1 MAEIISFSS
10 VAKTYHGKE
19 LRTEVFTDFSAKVER
34 GDFVVLTG
42 ESGSGKTTL
51 IKMLLAD
58 VKPDAGTVI
67 VNGFDVG
74 KLRQGQI
81 PGYRRGLGVIFQDY
95 KLVKEYS
102 AEENIRLAIMAA
114 GAPLSDANKKIWNVA
129 RLLGITELLK
139 RKPDEMS
146 GGQQQKICLAR
157 AIVNNPPILL
167 ADEPT
172 ANLDPA
178 YSREMMRLFKVIH
191 NMGYTLFVATQDP
204 VIAEAEGVKRIRI
217 RRQVL

>member
-1 MAEIISFSS
+1 MAEIIRFDS
-10 VAKTYHGKE
+10 VAITYRGQDLE
-19 LRTEVFTDFSAKVER
+19 TTVFTDFSASVDR
-34 GDFVVLTG
+34 GEFAVLTG

-58 VKPDAGTVI
+58 TRPDKGEVI
-67 VNGFDVG
+67 VNGRSITG
-74 KLRQGQI
+74 LKPRQI
-81 PGYRRGLGVIFQDY
+81 PEYRRGLGVVFQDY
-95 KLVKEYS
+95 KLIREAS
-102 AEENIRLAIMAA
+102 AEENIRIAMMASGSPMA
-114 GAPLSDANKKIWNVA
+114 DANKKIWNVA

-172 ANLDPA
+172 ANLDPGS
-178 YSREMMRLFKVIH
+178 SRDMMRLFKIIH

-204 VIAEAEGVKRIRI
+204 VIAEAEGTKKIRI

>member
-10 VAKTYHGKE
+10 VAKTYHGEE
-19 LRTEVFTDFSAKVER
+19 LSTEVFTDFSAKVER
-34 GDFVVLTG
+34 GEFAVLTG

-58 VKPDAGTVI
+58 VKPDAGTVT
-67 VNGFDVG
+67 VNGTDVSRL
-74 KLRQGQI
+74 KQGQI
-81 PGYRRGLGVIFQDY
+81 PAYRRGLGVVFQDY

-178 YSREMMRLFKVIH
+178 YSREIMRLFKIIH